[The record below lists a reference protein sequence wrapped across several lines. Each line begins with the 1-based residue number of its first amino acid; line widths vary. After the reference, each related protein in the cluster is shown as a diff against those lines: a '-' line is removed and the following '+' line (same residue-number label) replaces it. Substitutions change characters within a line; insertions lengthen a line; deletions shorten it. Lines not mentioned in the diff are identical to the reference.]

1 MIDWEAR
8 REANKKRL
16 LGIDVDGKA
25 VVPYTKADIDNP
37 EVCWDIISLCVRPET
52 VKDANGK
59 VKTTKN
65 LKFPDLL
72 GEVVV
77 GAHKTKS
84 NNAKRDKVERTNID
98 TMHEMYTYRNAM
110 NSHCEDDVDDKYTVY
125 FSGVVQVLDA
135 YAYEV
140 VVDIITEDDDFLNR
154 VNRARGCKTG
164 A

>member
-1 MIDWEAR
+1 MIDDLQAR
-8 REANKKRL
+8 REANRKRL

-59 VKTTKN
+59 VRTTKN
-65 LKFPDLL
+65 LKFPELL
-72 GEVVV
+72 GAVVV
-77 GAHKTKS
+77 GARKTKG
-84 NNAKRDKVERTNID
+84 NAKKTKVERTNID
-98 TMHEMYTYRNAM
+98 TMQEMYSFRNTM
-110 NSHCEDDVDDKYTVY
+110 NRYYEDDVADKYTVY
-125 FSGVVQVLDA
+125 FSGVIDVLDA

-140 VVDIITEDDDFLNR
+140 VVDIITKDEDFLNR
-154 VNRARGCKTG
+154 VNHARGCKTG